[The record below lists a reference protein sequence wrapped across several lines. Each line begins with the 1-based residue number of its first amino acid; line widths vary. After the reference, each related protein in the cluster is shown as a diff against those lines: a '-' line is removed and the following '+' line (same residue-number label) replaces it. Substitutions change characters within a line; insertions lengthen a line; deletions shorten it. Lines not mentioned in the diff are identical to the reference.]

1 MDRQRN
7 PAVGI
12 PILLIIGGTGLLAYN
27 FGYIDW
33 SPVLATLTLWPLLMI
48 AIGIDMMLGN
58 APRWLATL
66 VSLVVLGG
74 LSVLAVLT
82 EEGRIGTPPPE
93 GEAREV
99 SIPAQG
105 AESAR
110 LRVRFYDG
118 EVRLGAATAGVDE
131 LIRGS
136 VYTKRSSDLIIRHG
150 LSDTTAEISIRN
162 HPRGAI
168 LGPLGPSRSQLLDL
182 RLHHE
187 VPLDLTLE
195 GFVSEVNLDLTGL
208 QLSAFDLSLDAGHG
222 RVKLPSP
229 AGEVRADI
237 DLDVG
242 DLLVL
247 VPSDVPARI
256 RVSSDV
262 SSISIDKTRFP
273 HVRGRSYESPGYTTA
288 EHRWNITVRAG
299 LGIVRIR

>member
-1 MDRQRN
+1 MDRKRN
-7 PAVGI
+7 PALGF
-12 PILLIIGGTGLLAYN
+12 PILLILGGLGLLAYN
-27 FGYIDW
+27 FGIIDW
-33 SPVLATLTLWPLLMI
+33 SPVLAMLTLWPLLMI
-48 AIGIDMMLGN
+48 AIGIDLMTGY
-58 APRWLATL
+58 APRWLAAM
-66 VSLVVLGG
+66 VSLLVLGG

-82 EEGRIGTPPPE
+82 EEGRIGTPPPV

-118 EVRLGAATAGVDE
+118 EVRLAAAPAGAGE

-136 VYTKRSSDLIIRHG
+136 VYTKRSSDLSIRHG
-150 LSDTTAEISIRN
+150 QSDATADISIRN
-162 HPRGAI
+162 RPRDVT
-168 LGPLGPSRSQLLDL
+168 LGPLGPHRSQLLDL
-182 RLHHE
+182 RLSRE
-187 VPLDLTLE
+187 VPLDMTLE
-195 GFVSEVNLDLTGL
+195 GFVSEINLDLTRL
-208 QLSAFDLSLDAGHG
+208 QLRALDIGLDAGHG

-229 AGEVRADI
+229 AGEVKADI
-237 DLDVG
+237 DLDFG

-262 SSISIDKTRFP
+262 SSISIDKARFP
-273 HVRGRSYESPGYTTA
+273 HLRGRSYESPDYATA
-288 EHRWNITVRAG
+288 EHRWNITIRAG